1 MKVTI
6 TLGQKALEYVTG
18 IPEEELPEILSDVL
32 ERSLAQQ
39 VRPIQPT
46 KDISSVNN
54 DMLMDKIM
62 ELMNKVDNSRTN
74 TKAVSMKDDSTF
86 SNKRDIIVETVE
98 SSASADGIGEDD
110 DLFNLL
116 K

>member
-6 TLGQKALEYVTG
+6 TLGEKAMEYVTG

-39 VRPIQPT
+39 VKPIQQEPE
-46 KDISSVNN
+46 KAPNADEELLS
-54 DMLMDKIM
+54 KIM
-62 ELMNKVDNSRTN
+62 ELLRSVEKPKHGEGQKRDE
-74 TKAVSMKDDSTF
+74 STF
-86 SNKRDIIVETVE
+86 SNKRNIVVETVAP
-98 SSASADGIGEDD
+98 SALSGLDGD
-110 DLFNLL
+110 DLDLMDLL